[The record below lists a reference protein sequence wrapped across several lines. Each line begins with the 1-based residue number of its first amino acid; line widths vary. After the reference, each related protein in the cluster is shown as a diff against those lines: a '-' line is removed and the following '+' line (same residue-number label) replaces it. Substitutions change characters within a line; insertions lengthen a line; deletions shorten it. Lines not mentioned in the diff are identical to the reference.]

1 VPVLTCARNDAGAQQ
16 GSRECLEG
24 RVLTSAGYGDT
35 IRWRE
40 GERLEGLYEARCNW
54 PEYLLCGTRQ
64 LLIFAGYVALA
75 AVQLNPGVSW
85 VETGHGPLVFDDGCH
100 IIERSLA
107 WVGSDC
113 ALNAA
118 ATLPGHSL
126 EDGTFK
132 SGHITIGDRVTIGAG
147 AFVNF
152 GVTMGGGAVLRT
164 DSFAMK
170 GEHIP
175 PHARWRGN
183 PAAGASDH
191 DGRRPPA
198 AQLATHEPSS

>member
-1 VPVLTCARNDAGAQQ
+1 MPVLTWAQNDAGARP

-24 RVLTSAGYGDT
+24 RVLISAGYGDT

-40 GERLEGLYEARCNW
+40 GERLEGLYEARCDW

-75 AVQLNPGVSW
+75 AVQPNLGVSW
-85 VETGHGPLVFDDGCH
+85 VETSHGPLVFDDACH
-100 IIERSLA
+100 II
-107 WVGSDC
+107 
-113 ALNAA
+113 
-118 ATLPGHSL
+118 
-126 EDGTFK
+126 
-132 SGHITIGDRVTIGAG
+132 GD
-147 AFVNF
+147 
-152 GVTMGGGAVLRT
+152 GAVLRT
-164 DSFAMK
+164 GSFAMK